1 MRRKRRMKMDNTCV
15 CCGAEIPEGRHVCK
29 ACEEGFI
36 AQNQETLS
44 KIGDIAAQI
53 GNAMLESVETA
64 IEALKDLFSP
74 FFDAVK
80 DLARRFGELI
90 ADDVQ
95 PKTIPPRSPVR
106 CIGCR
111 PVTKYRKPQIIR
123 RTGCRH
129 R

>member
-1 MRRKRRMKMDNTCV
+1 MDNTCV
-15 CCGAEIPEGRHVCK
+15 CCGAEIPEGRQVCK

-36 AQNQETLS
+36 AQNHETLR
-44 KIGDIAAQI
+44 KLADIAAQI
-53 GNAMLESVETA
+53 GEALFESVDA
-64 IEALKDLFSP
+64 VLEALRELFAP
-74 FFDAVK
+74 FLDAVK

-95 PKTIPPRSPVR
+95 PKTIPPRYPVR
-106 CIGCR
+106 SIGCR
-111 PVTKYRKPQIIR
+111 PVTKYRKPKIIR

>member
-1 MRRKRRMKMDNTCV
+1 MDNTCV
-15 CCGAEIPEGRHVCK
+15 CCGAVIPEGRQVCK

-44 KIGDIAAQI
+44 KIGDIAAQL
-53 GNAMLESVETA
+53 GKAMLESVETA
-64 IEALKDLFSP
+64 IEALKELFSP

-111 PVTKYRKPQIIR
+111 PKTQVPIRKNYRVQR
-123 RTGCRH
+123 R
-129 R
+129 

>member
-1 MRRKRRMKMDNTCV
+1 MDNTCV
-15 CCGAEIPEGRHVCK
+15 CCGKEIPEGRQVCM
-29 ACEEGFI
+29 ACEEGFVN
-36 AQNQETLS
+36 QNRESLR
-44 KIGDIAAQI
+44 KLADIAAQI

-64 IEALKDLFSP
+64 IEALKELFSP

-80 DLARRFGELI
+80 DLARRFGEMI

-95 PKTIPPRSPVR
+95 PKTILPRSPVR

-111 PVTKYRKPQIIR
+111 PVTKYRKPQIR

-129 R
+129 M

>member
-1 MRRKRRMKMDNTCV
+1 MDNTCV
-15 CCGAEIPEGRHVCK
+15 CCGAVIPEGRQICI
-29 ACEEGFI
+29 ACEEGFT
-36 AQNQETLS
+36 ARNQETLS

-53 GNAMLESVETA
+53 GKAMLESVETA
-64 IEALKDLFSP
+64 IEALKELFSP

-90 ADDVQ
+90 SDDVQ
-95 PKTIPPRSPVR
+95 PIAYNVRPKTITPRSPVR

>member
-1 MRRKRRMKMDNTCV
+1 V
-15 CCGAEIPEGRHVCK
+15 IPEGRQVCK

-44 KIGDIAAQI
+44 KLRDIAVQIGDA
-53 GNAMLESVETA
+53 LTESVETA
-64 IEALKDLFSP
+64 IEVLRKLFAP

-111 PVTKYRKPQIIR
+111 PVTKYGKPKII
-123 RTGCRH
+123 RTGCRN

>member
-1 MRRKRRMKMDNTCV
+1 MNNTCV
-15 CCGAEIPEGRHVCK
+15 CCGAEIPEGRQVCK

-44 KIGDIAAQI
+44 KIGDIAAKI
-53 GNAMLESVETA
+53 GKALIESVETA
-64 IEALKDLFSP
+64 IEALKELFSP

-90 ADDVQ
+90 ADDAQ

-111 PVTKYRKPQIIR
+111 PKTKVSGKIEHRVQR
-123 RTGCRH
+123 R
-129 R
+129 

>member
-1 MRRKRRMKMDNTCV
+1 MNDNTCI
-15 CCGAEIPEGRHVCK
+15 CCGALIPEGRQVCK
-29 ACEEGFI
+29 ACEEGYI
-36 AQNQETLS
+36 ANNQE
-44 KIGDIAAQI
+44 
-53 GNAMLESVETA
+53 
-64 IEALKDLFSP
+64 ALRELFAP
-74 FFDAVK
+74 IFDAVK

>member
-1 MRRKRRMKMDNTCV
+1 MDNTCV
-15 CCGAEIPEGRHVCK
+15 CCGKEIPEGRQVCK

-36 AQNQETLS
+36 AQNQETLR
-44 KIGDIAAQI
+44 KLADIAAKI
-53 GNAMLESVETA
+53 GEALFESVDA
-64 IEALKDLFSP
+64 ALKALRDLFAP

-80 DLARRFGELI
+80 DLALRFGELI

-111 PVTKYRKPQIIR
+111 PNIRNRKPTIIR
-123 RTGCRH
+123 RGCRH
-129 R
+129 K

>member
-1 MRRKRRMKMDNTCV
+1 MDNTCV
-15 CCGAEIPEGRHVCK
+15 CCGAVIPEGRQVCK
-29 ACEEGFI
+29 ACDEGFI

-44 KIGDIAAQI
+44 KIGDIVAQI
-53 GNAMLESVETA
+53 GKAMLESVETA
-64 IEALKDLFSP
+64 IEALKELFSP

-95 PKTIPPRSPVR
+95 PKTIPPRSLVR

-111 PVTKYRKPQIIR
+111 PVTKYRKPQIR

>member
-1 MRRKRRMKMDNTCV
+1 MDNTCV
-15 CCGAEIPEGRHVCK
+15 CCGVEIPEGRQVCK

-53 GNAMLESVETA
+53 GNALIESVETA
-64 IEALKDLFSP
+64 IEALRELFAP
-74 FFDAVK
+74 FVDAVK

-111 PVTKYRKPQIIR
+111 PVTKYRNPQIIR

>member
-1 MRRKRRMKMDNTCV
+1 MDNTCV
-15 CCGAEIPEGRHVCK
+15 CCGAVIPEGRQVCK

-53 GNAMLESVETA
+53 GEALFESVDA
-64 IEALKDLFSP
+64 ALEALRELFAP

-90 ADDVQ
+90 TDDVQ
-95 PKTIPPRSPVR
+95 PKTIPPRSTVR
-106 CIGCR
+106 SIGCR
-111 PVTKYRKPQIIR
+111 PKTKVSGKIEHRVQR
-123 RTGCRH
+123 R
-129 R
+129 

>member
-1 MRRKRRMKMDNTCV
+1 MDNTCV
-15 CCGAEIPEGRHVCK
+15 CCGAEIPEGRQVCK

-36 AQNQETLS
+36 AQNQEALR

-64 IEALKDLFSP
+64 IEALKELFSP

-95 PKTIPPRSPVR
+95 QKTIPPRSPVR

-111 PVTKYRKPQIIR
+111 PETRNRKPTIIR
-123 RTGCRH
+123 RGCRH
-129 R
+129 K